1 MSKNIVFTGLL
12 YDSNKGTTIRRI
24 QVVKITEKHF
34 DVEDAN
40 ESNDYASVVLAS
52 GFTLRGA
59 LDAFFESENL
69 LIEPR

>member
-1 MSKNIVFTGLL
+1 MKDIVFTGLL
-12 YDSNKGTTIRRI
+12 YNSKGIVTRRI
-24 QVVKITEKHF
+24 QVVKLTEKHF

-40 ESNDYASVVLAS
+40 ESTEHSSVVLAS

-59 LDAFFESENL
+59 IDAFFESENL